1 MASTLAGQLAQLSK
15 AHVAFTPRGKPSFLY
30 DAAAAAD
37 LDVPTLLASALHGAP
52 PPTTLNVLASLAKLA
67 HHEAPDAS
75 TGPMVRLPPLTC
87 ACDNPPPLSR
97 IATARCTGLV

>member
-37 LDVPTLLASALHGAP
+37 LDVATLLASALHGAP
-52 PPTTLNVLASLAKLA
+52 PPCTLNGLASLAELA
-67 HHEAPDAS
+67 HREAPVAS
-75 TGPMVRLPPLTC
+75 SVPIVRPPQL
-87 ACDNPPPLSR
+87 
-97 IATARCTGLV
+97 ARL